1 MKYTAHFKCYK
12 NDMVCFKNGTGASE
26 IEALDRRI
34 DFEKLGYKIEVLCV
48 LKPSEI
54 KEASTV
60 KAKQFTLPKN
70 KDVVPYFI
78 GVFSDNGI
86 EKNIGAYAENK
97 SKAIDYFY
105 ILAKKNG
112 WSFINI
118 H

>member
-1 MKYTAHFKCYK
+1 MRYTAHFKCYK
-12 NDMVCFKNGTGASE
+12 DNVTCFKQGTGASE
-26 IEALDRRI
+26 IEALDRRM

-48 LKPSEI
+48 LKTSEN
-54 KEASTV
+54 KETSKV

-70 KDVVPYFI
+70 KDIIPYFI

>member
-12 NDMVCFKNGTGASE
+12 NGMVCFKSGTGASE
-26 IEALDRRI
+26 IEALDRGI
-34 DFEKLGYKIEVLCV
+34 DFEKLGYEVETLCV
-48 LKPSEI
+48 LKTSEI
-54 KEASTV
+54 KKVSEI
-60 KAKQFTLPKN
+60 KAKQFTVPKN
-70 KDVVPYFI
+70 KDIVPYFI
-78 GVFSDNGI
+78 RVFSDNSI
-86 EKNIGAYAENK
+86 EKDVGTYAENK

>member
-1 MKYTAHFKCYK
+1 M
-12 NDMVCFKNGTGASE
+12 
-26 IEALDRRI
+26 
-34 DFEKLGYKIEVLCV
+34 
-48 LKPSEI
+48 
-54 KEASTV
+54 
-60 KAKQFTLPKN
+60 PKN
-70 KDVVPYFI
+70 KDIVPYFI

-86 EKNIGAYAENK
+86 EKDVGAYAENK

>member
-1 MKYTAHFKCYK
+1 MKYIAHFKCYK
-12 NDMVCFKNGTGASE
+12 NGMVCFKSGTGASE
-26 IEALDRRI
+26 IEALDRGI
-34 DFEKLGYKIEVLCV
+34 DFEKLGYEVETLCV
-48 LKPSEI
+48 LKTSEI
-54 KEASTV
+54 KKVSEI
-60 KAKQFTLPKN
+60 KAKQFTVPKN
-70 KDVVPYFI
+70 KDIIPYFT

-86 EKNIGAYAENK
+86 ERNIGAYAESK